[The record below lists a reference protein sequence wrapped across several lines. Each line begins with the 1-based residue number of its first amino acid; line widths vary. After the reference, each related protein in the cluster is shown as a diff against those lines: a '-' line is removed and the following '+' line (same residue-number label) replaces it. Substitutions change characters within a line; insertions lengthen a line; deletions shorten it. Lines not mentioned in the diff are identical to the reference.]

1 MSSLMSRNGQSG
13 LGLTPRYKIDMFK
26 EYLNGCKPDVIVVQD
41 AIDPLDF
48 ASVVGPFEN
57 YQWYLFLV
65 LM

>member
-1 MSSLMSRNGQSG
+1 MNGQSG

-26 EYLNGCKPDVIVVQD
+26 EYLIGCKPDVIVVQD

-57 YQWYLFLV
+57 YQWYD
-65 LM
+65 